1 MTPSE
6 IDRYVKILRE
16 GGVVACATETLIGLL
31 ADARNEQAV
40 ERVVEIKRRGTQSAI
55 AVLIPGVRTVPTVA
69 REFPP
74 AAERLADAHWPGPL
88 TILLPARSDLHP
100 ALVHEGKIGVRVPG
114 ESPALELCR
123 AFGAPLTATSANR
136 TGEPPA
142 RTADEARA
150 ALGDDV
156 DAIVPEDAPGGAP
169 STLVDATVDPP
180 RVLREGAVVL
190 SD

>member
-1 MTPSE
+1 MSPADV
-6 IDRYVKILRE
+6 DRYVRILRE

-31 ADARNEQAV
+31 ADARNEAAV
-40 ERVVEIKRRGTQSAI
+40 ERVVEIKRRGAQSAI

-69 REFPP
+69 RDFP
-74 AAERLADAHWPGPL
+74 AAAEQLADAHWPGPL
-88 TILLPARSDLHP
+88 TILLHARDDIPA

-123 AFGAPLTATSANR
+123 AFGGPLTATSANR
-136 TGEPPA
+136 SGDPPA

-150 ALGDDV
+150 ALGADV
-156 DAIVPEDAPGGAP
+156 DAVVPADAPGGAP

-180 RVLREGAVVL
+180 RVIRKGAIAL
-190 SD
+190 EH